1 MAIDRLTIED
11 MSDRE
16 FLLAVHDL
24 REDDGWTDSD
34 AIRERLDLTK
44 RQIAST
50 RLSWLARW
58 GAVEREYET
67 DEHDRPRVRKSGEF
81 FYTQR
86 WRMTEVGEAL
96 IYGTL
101 AKRQAEQLQKISDD
115 QM

>member
-1 MAIDRLTIED
+1 MARLSLTIED
-11 MSDRE
+11 LSDRE
-16 FLLAVHDL
+16 FLLVVRDL
-24 REDDGWTDSD
+24 AGDDGWTDSD
-34 AIRERLDLTK
+34 AIRERLDLTR

-67 DEHDRPRVRKSGEF
+67 DEHDRPRVRKSGAF

-86 WRMTEVGEAL
+86 WRLTEIGEAL

-101 AKRQAEQLQKISDD
+101 GKRQAEQLGKI
-115 QM
+115 